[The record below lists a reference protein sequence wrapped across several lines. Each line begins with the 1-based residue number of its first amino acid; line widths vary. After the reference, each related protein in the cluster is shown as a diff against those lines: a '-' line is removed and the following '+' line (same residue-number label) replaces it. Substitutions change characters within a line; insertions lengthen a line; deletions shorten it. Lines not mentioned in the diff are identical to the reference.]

1 MRQGGKST
9 NASSQEKTFTV
20 VAMISK
26 CPLFLGCAPILDG
39 QDGHYSNNSLLKR
52 RMMKYTDAFIRAY
65 HDFKKTVDLTKSGIL
80 PELDDL
86 VWCMLMGVP
95 KVPADEESSEGAQI
109 TAIEQRV
116 AILKAVF
123 VEANRNQSED
133 FIDRGL
139 RIYDQ
144 AGKLAK
150 ILLKEA
156 D

>member
-1 MRQGGKST
+1 
-9 NASSQEKTFTV
+9 
-20 VAMISK
+20 
-26 CPLFLGCAPILDG
+26 
-39 QDGHYSNNSLLKR
+39 
-52 RMMKYTDAFIRAY
+52 MKQTDAFIRAY

-95 KVPADEESSEGAQI
+95 KVPADEESSEDAQI
-109 TAIEQRV
+109 AAIEQRV

-123 VEANRNQSED
+123 VEANRDRLED

-139 RIYDQ
+139 LIYDQ
-144 AGKLAK
+144 AGKVAR

>member
-1 MRQGGKST
+1 
-9 NASSQEKTFTV
+9 
-20 VAMISK
+20 
-26 CPLFLGCAPILDG
+26 
-39 QDGHYSNNSLLKR
+39 
-52 RMMKYTDAFIRAY
+52 MKYTDAFIRAY

-95 KVPADEESSEGAQI
+95 KVPADEESEEDAQM

-139 RIYDQ
+139 LVYDQ